1 MRILKLTEETRK
13 DILQNLLKRS
23 PNNYGEYEERVNTI
37 IEAVRTN
44 GDAAVFDYT
53 RQFDGADISKD
64 NILVTEDE
72 IKEAYEQVDAA
83 LLAVIRKA
91 LVNIKKYHE
100 KQVQNSWFTT
110 EDGVILG
117 QKVTPLETAGV
128 YVPGGKAAYPS
139 SLLMNVL
146 PAKIAGVSRI
156 IMCTPPGAD
165 GKVYPS
171 TLVAAKEAGVDEI
184 YKAGGAQAV
193 AAMAFGTESIPKA
206 DKIVGPGNIYVAL
219 AKKAVFGYVGIDSIA
234 GPSEILVLADETAD
248 ARYVAAD
255 LLSQAEHDEMASA
268 ILITTSETLARQVS
282 REAEQFTR
290 TLSRQEIITK
300 SLDNYGYILVADTM
314 EDAVAAAN
322 DIASEHL
329 EIVTADPFHVM
340 TKIKNAGAIFIGPFS
355 SEPLGDY
362 LAGPNHVLPT
372 NGTAKFFSALSV
384 DDFIKKSSIISYS
397 REALE
402 KVHED
407 IEQFAKCEGLTAH
420 ANSIHVRFDEGR

>member
-83 LLAVIRKA
+83 LLAVIKKA

-193 AAMAFGTESIPKA
+193 AAMAFGTE
-206 DKIVGPGNIYVAL
+206 
-219 AKKAVFGYVGIDSIA
+219 
-234 GPSEILVLADETAD
+234 
-248 ARYVAAD
+248 
-255 LLSQAEHDEMASA
+255 LS
-268 ILITTSETLARQVS
+268 LIH
-282 REAEQFTR
+282 
-290 TLSRQEIITK
+290 I
-300 SLDNYGYILVADTM
+300 
-314 EDAVAAAN
+314 
-322 DIASEHL
+322 
-329 EIVTADPFHVM
+329 
-340 TKIKNAGAIFIGPFS
+340 
-355 SEPLGDY
+355 SEP
-362 LAGPNHVLPT
+362 T
-372 NGTAKFFSALSV
+372 
-384 DDFIKKSSIISYS
+384 
-397 REALE
+397 R
-402 KVHED
+402 
-407 IEQFAKCEGLTAH
+407 
-420 ANSIHVRFDEGR
+420 R